1 MKGIMSTTIED
12 YKETIERLQKEC
24 TEKSELI
31 FALGESMEQIRDE
44 IANFAN
50 VVVKASGVA
59 PETVLRNSGDV
70 HGYFASQMD
79 LTDFGKG
86 VPLRI
91 KKVKENAQIPK
102 YQTEG
107 SSGMDLCAAIDNT
120 IIIPPFNRVY
130 IPTGIA
136 IELPRGYEA
145 QIRPRSGLSS
155 KHGITLIN
163 CVGTIDSDYRG
174 EIIVPLVNLSNSAY
188 SISSGERIAQMII
201 SRYERASIEEVNE
214 LSSTER
220 GAGGFGSTG
229 EK

>member
-1 MKGIMSTTIED
+1 MKGIMSTAIED

-44 IANFAN
+44 IANFAD

-59 PETVLRNSGDV
+59 PETVLRTSGDV
-70 HGYFASQMD
+70 HGCFASQMD